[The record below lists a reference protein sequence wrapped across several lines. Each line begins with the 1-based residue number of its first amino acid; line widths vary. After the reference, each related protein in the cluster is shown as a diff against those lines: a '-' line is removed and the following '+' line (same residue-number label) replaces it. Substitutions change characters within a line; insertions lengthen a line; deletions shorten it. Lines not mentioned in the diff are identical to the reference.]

1 MNEKLHQS
9 ELKLHHNKEYL
20 EEKIKEGYTS
30 VEIAKAIGVS
40 WKLVEIYLRKYEIP
54 HTSKREMQ

>member
-1 MNEKLHQS
+1 MNNS

-30 VEIAKAIGVS
+30 IEIAKAIGVS
-40 WKLVEIYLRKYEIP
+40 WKLVEIYLRKFDIP
-54 HTSKREMQ
+54 HTSKADLK

>member
-1 MNEKLHQS
+1 MKLHQ
-9 ELKLHHNKEYL
+9 NKDYL

-40 WKLVEIYLRKYEIP
+40 WKLVEIYLRKFDIP
-54 HTSKREMQ
+54 HTSKADLNK